1 MANHLKTVAVFI
13 ALTFS
18 VLLATILTAQ
28 QTANPAPVP
37 TQILAAKKV
46 FISNAGGDELFYEDP
61 LFDGGPDRAYN
72 QFYAS
77 MKTSGRYEL
86 VGAPSDAD
94 LLLEIRFTIPKVDKG
109 LQTEKL
115 VPSPYDPQFRLV
127 VRDPKTNALLWA
139 FTEHTQWALRQTNR
153 DKNFDKAMAKLVS
166 DVQTLNSKSP
176 VLSSEVAKP

>member
-109 LQTEKL
+109 LQTEK
-115 VPSPYDPQFRLV
+115 
-127 VRDPKTNALLWA
+127 
-139 FTEHTQWALRQTNR
+139 
-153 DKNFDKAMAKLVS
+153 
-166 DVQTLNSKSP
+166 
-176 VLSSEVAKP
+176 

>member
-13 ALTFS
+13 AFTLS
-18 VLLATILTAQ
+18 ALPATLLTAQ

-37 TQILAAKKV
+37 SQILAAKKV

-72 QFYAS
+72 QFYTS

-86 VGAPSDAD
+86 VGAPADAD
-94 LLLEIRFTIPKVDKG
+94 LLLEIRFTIPKVAKDLQADK
-109 LQTEKL
+109 LI
-115 VPSPYDPQFRLV
+115 PAPYDPQLRLD

-139 FTEHTQWALRQTNR
+139 FTEHSQWALRQTNR

-166 DVQTLNSKSP
+166 DVHGLNTQSP
-176 VLSSEVAKP
+176 ILTGAVTKP